1 MKLTIISTLYFFI
14 INNIFFVNS
23 FSNALLKFVSSKFS
37 AHKNLG
43 YGNARKIL
51 HTELSDIIIYGSKIK
66 NNNEIIYD
74 KNCEHIW
81 SKNYFEYKEPMIS
94 DLHILYLCNSKLNSH
109 RQSYKFNEI
118 KSNYTLLDNNGEKIN
133 EKDIFIE
140 KYNIFN
146 RLNLLNNYCKKDTR
160 KKIFEPPNRSKGKI
174 ARACAYFYI
183 VYPEYS
189 KYLPKL
195 IDKDIMT
202 KWNNKYIVDFKE
214 IYKNE
219 LIYFYQ
225 RNKNPF
231 IKYPILMNIIFM
243 ENMSILEI
251 LKLTTVTFFTIIIS
265 IFINLFIKI
274 KFLLFKDKYF
284 LCNDIL

>member
-1 MKLTIISTLYFFI
+1 MNINIKFIWLLTT
-14 INNIFFVNS
+14 INNFFFVES
-23 FSNALLKFVSSKFS
+23 FSNTLLKFVSNKYSN
-37 AHKNLG
+37 HKNLG

-51 HTELSDIIIYGSKIK
+51 HNELSDIIIYGSKI
-66 NNNEIIYD
+66 NHDDRNQIVYD

-118 KSNYTLLDNNGEKIN
+118 NDNYTLLDNNGEKII
-133 EKDIFIE
+133 EKDIIC
-140 KYNIFN
+140 KKHD
-146 RLNLLNNYCKKDTR
+146 YCKKDTR

-195 IDKDIMT
+195 IDRNIMA
-202 KWNNKYIVDFKE
+202 KWNTKYSVDFKE

-225 RNKNPF
+225 NNRNPF

-251 LKLTTVTFFTIIIS
+251 LKLTIVTFFTIITS
-265 IFINLFIKI
+265 IFIHFFIKI
-274 KFLLFKDKYF
+274 NFFLFRDKYF
-284 LCNDIL
+284 LCDNII